1 METPNHG
8 EMGSNL
14 VKLGMVRTAR
24 GIALKARQHRLH
36 QAVARVVD
44 DLPDEIQHLLE
55 DVAIVVEDEPSSDHL
70 FDSGL
75 DAEDELFGLY
85 QGVPLTERS
94 SSYSLVTPDRIIIFA
109 GPLERSFGTRREFDE
124 QIRITLLHELGH
136 HLGFDEGGL
145 DTLGLS

>member
-1 METPNHG
+1 
-8 EMGSNL
+8 
-14 VKLGMVRTAR
+14 MVRTAR
-24 GIALKARQHRLH
+24 SLALKARQHRLH

-44 DLPDEIQHLLE
+44 DLPDAIQHLLE
-55 DVAIVVEDEPSSDHL
+55 DVAIVVEDEPSPDHL
-70 FDSGL
+70 DDAGL
-75 DAEDELFGLY
+75 DPDDELFGLY
-85 QGVPLTERS
+85 QGIPHTERS

-109 GPLERSFGTRREFDE
+109 GPLERTYGTRREFDE